1 MEKKRPMSINRILI
15 VEDELLV
22 AEDLRSDLSLNGFNV
37 LGVVVS
43 AKQAITMAETTKP
56 DLVLM
61 DIVLEGEGD
70 GIEAAKH
77 LGDKLRIPV
86 VFLTAYTD
94 AQTLERVKEVSP
106 FGYIVKPYNLRAVI
120 ATINI
125 ALNKDRFRLKVE
137 RRLARVDPLEAAG
150 RIAAQVAHD
159 FNNLLMPLTAYP
171 ALIRQ
176 HLYDP
181 GIVGMLDEMES
192 AIKQMAEINLQL
204 LSLGRRATIKFEVFN
219 PTHMIRKVV
228 SAIDF
233 PDRIAV
239 QMNLADD
246 SYPIVGAPA
255 QLSRVIS
262 NLIYNAIQAMPDGGL
277 LHICAENAVIK
288 NSDREIS
295 LPLVEKSLKLT
306 ITDTGCGI
314 QPHLIDKIFEPF
326 FTTKKMDEKKG
337 SGLGL
342 SIVRNIVQDHH
353 GHINVQSQV
362 KVGTTFTLCFPAVD
376 SGAVAGSTVSR

>member
-1 MEKKRPMSINRILI
+1 MSINRILI

-22 AEDLRSDLSLNGFNV
+22 AEDLRDDLSLNGFNV
-37 LGVVVS
+37 LGVVRS
-43 AKQAITMAETTKP
+43 AKQAITVAETTKP

-61 DIVLEGEGD
+61 DIVLKGEGD

-86 VFLTAYTD
+86 VFLTAYSD
-94 AQTLERVKEVSP
+94 VQTLERLKEISP
-106 FGYIVKPYNLRAVI
+106 FGYIVKPYNLRTVI

-125 ALNKDRFRLKVE
+125 ALNKDRVRLKVE
-137 RRLARVDPLEAAG
+137 RRLARVGRLEAAG
-150 RIAAQVAHD
+150 KIAAQVAHD
-159 FNNLLMPLTAYP
+159 FNNLLVPLTAYP

-176 HLYDP
+176 HLFDP
-181 GIVGMLDEMES
+181 GIVSMLDEIES
-192 AIKQMAEINLQL
+192 AVKQMAEINLQL
-204 LSLGRRATIKFEVFN
+204 LALGRRATMKFEVFN

-228 SAIDF
+228 STIDF

-246 SYPIVGAPA
+246 SYPIAGAPA

-262 NLIYNAIQAMPDGGL
+262 NLIYNAIDAMPDGGL
-277 LHICAENAVIK
+277 LHICSENVVIK
-288 NSDREIS
+288 SSDREIS
-295 LPLVEKSLKLT
+295 LLPCEKTLKLT
-306 ITDTGCGI
+306 IADTGCGI
-314 QPHLIDKIFEPF
+314 QSHLIDKIFEPF
-326 FTTKKMDEKKG
+326 FTTKQMDEKKG

-342 SIVRNIVQDHH
+342 SIVRDIVQDHH

-376 SGAVAGSTVSR
+376 SGAVAGSTVS